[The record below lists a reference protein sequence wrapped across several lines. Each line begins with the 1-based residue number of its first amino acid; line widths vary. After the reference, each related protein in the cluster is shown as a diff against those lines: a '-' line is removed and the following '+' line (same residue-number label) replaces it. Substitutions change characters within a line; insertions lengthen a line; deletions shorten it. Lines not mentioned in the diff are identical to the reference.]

1 MAVRAWLE
9 ARRIGTHDIDSG
21 SPWQNAYNERLNS
34 RFRPTCLDRWA
45 FASVSEARAVSRQ
58 WLEEY
63 NTSRPH
69 GSLAGRSPVHPSAGW
84 RGSNNDDEAEL
95 PNLNLRTKDRGLDN
109 MTSSYHFYLFP
120 NHFLDR
126 FCETKARFNGA
137 FSCDRSGIGL
147 VLWRKAHRDG

>member
-1 MAVRAWLE
+1 MSFKTLNELIKKSGRPRSVKGDNAMAVRAWLE

-34 RFRPTCLDRWA
+34 RFRPTCLARWA
-45 FASVSEARAVSRQ
+45 FASVSETRTVSRQ

-109 MTSSYHFYLFP
+109 IIIRNLGHLEWAFKSKLC
-120 NHFLDR
+120 NFL
-126 FCETKARFNGA
+126 
-137 FSCDRSGIGL
+137 
-147 VLWRKAHRDG
+147 